1 MAYDLP
7 SLLDD
12 AKLAES
18 EAFRRLVAIEDLTD
32 WDETFGAWLRAV
44 RRLQRA
50 TAAAA
55 GKAAGAAAGL
65 VPGFPGEVL
74 S

>member
-1 MAYDLP
+1 MAYHLP

-50 TAAAA
+50 TAA
-55 GKAAGAAAGL
+55 GAAAGL
-65 VPGFPGEVL
+65 VPGLPGEVL
-74 S
+74 T